1 MAETLSYVHRFE
13 KGTEADARSL
23 LLLHGTGGDE
33 NDLVPLGR
41 MVAPGA
47 SLLSV
52 RGKILE
58 NGMPRFFRRFGE
70 GIFDE
75 DDLRRRAN
83 SSQILSRKRAHTTA
97 SHLRS
102 RSAIR
107 TAPISLPPCCCFSR
121 QRSRV
126 RSC

>member
-47 SLLSV
+47 PLLSA
-52 RGKILE
+52 RGKVLE

-83 SSQILSRKRAHTTA
+83 ELADFVEEARHTTA

-121 QRSRV
+121 QRSRA